1 MAEGDLVNK
10 KVVYTLQLCIAL
22 ISIPFTSACNITNDP
37 ILYEGD
43 DFTFS
48 APAGYETELYE
59 TPVIDSI
66 TNSEILLSSNKNISH
81 YPFFHIIRQQIP
93 ADSGLETVFAD
104 YVSIM
109 NDWHDIQ
116 FISQSTITM
125 DDRTAIEYVH
135 REFIGEPYVQIRE
148 IWMEYNGWAYSLV
161 CGSPVSNEPGA
172 VIPVSETCIQLAEGF
187 HFK

>member
-1 MAEGDLVNK
+1 VK
-10 KVVYTLQLCIAL
+10 KRFVFSLQICIAS
-22 ISIPFTSACNITNDP
+22 ISILLTSACSNPNDP
-37 ILYEGD
+37 VLYEGD

-66 TNSEILLSSNKNISH
+66 TNTEHLLSSYNIGH
-81 YPFFHIIRQQIP
+81 YPFFSIIRQQIP
-93 ADSGLETVFAD
+93 ADSDLETVFAN

-116 FISQSTITM
+116 FISQSTFTM

-135 REFIGEPYVQIRE
+135 REFIGEPYVQFRE

-161 CGSPVSNEPGA
+161 CGSSVSNAPGA
-172 VIPVSETCIQLAEGF
+172 VIPVSEQCIKLVEGF
-187 HFK
+187 QFK